1 VDVVAL
7 LSSLMGLAFVSGLR
21 LYGTVLVLG
30 LGIRTGLIRLD
41 PAMARLEILG
51 DPVIITVAG
60 TIYVV
65 EFVADKIPWVDSV
78 WDSFHTLIRPLGAA
92 VLGALA
98 LGDVD
103 PRLKLSAFLLCG
115 SVALAS
121 HTGKAGIRLAVNHS
135 PEPFS
140 NVVVSLAE
148 DAIAAAGV
156 WLAVAHPYLTA
167 IVIALWLAVLA
178 WILPKIYRLARRGLT
193 TAYRRVGK
201 LARIDRPA
209 SPITR
214 LL

>member
-1 VDVVAL
+1 
-7 LSSLMGLAFVSGLR
+7 MGLAFVSGLR
-21 LYGTVLVLG
+21 LYGTVLALG
-30 LGIRTGLIRLD
+30 LGISTGFIRLD
-41 PAMARLEILG
+41 PAMSRLEILG
-51 DPVIITVAG
+51 DPLVITVAG
-60 TIYVV
+60 TVYVV
-65 EFVADKIPWVDSV
+65 EFVADKVPWVDSV

-92 VLGALA
+92 V

-121 HTGKAGIRLAVNHS
+121 HTGKAGIRLAVNAS
-135 PEPFS
+135 PEPFT
-140 NVVVSLAE
+140 NIVISLSE
-148 DAIAAAGV
+148 DAIAAVGV

-167 IVIALWLAVLA
+167 IVIALWLAVMA

-193 TAYRRVGK
+193 TAFRRVCR
-201 LARIDRPA
+201 LARIGRPA

>member
-7 LSSLMGLAFVSGLR
+7 LSTLMGLAFVSGLR
-21 LYGTVLVLG
+21 LYGTVLALG
-30 LGIRTGLIRLD
+30 LGIRTGFIRLD
-41 PAMARLEILG
+41 PAMSRLEILG
-51 DPVIITVAG
+51 DPLVITIAG
-60 TIYVV
+60 TVYVV
-65 EFVADKIPWVDSV
+65 EFVADKVPWVDSV

-92 VLGALA
+92 VLRAVA

-135 PEPFS
+135 PEPFT
-140 NVVVSLAE
+140 NIVISLSE
-148 DAIAAAGV
+148 DAIAAVGV
-156 WLAVAHPYLTA
+156 
-167 IVIALWLAVLA
+167 WLAVLA

-193 TAYRRVGK
+193 TAFRRVGR
-201 LARIDRPA
+201 LARIGRPA